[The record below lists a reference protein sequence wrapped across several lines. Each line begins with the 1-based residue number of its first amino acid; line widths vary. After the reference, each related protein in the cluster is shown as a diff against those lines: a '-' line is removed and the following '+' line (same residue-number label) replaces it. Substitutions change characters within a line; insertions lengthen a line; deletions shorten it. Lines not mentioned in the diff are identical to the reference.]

1 METVFRRT
9 AIEVKTFLQLADFMS
24 TGPVCGF
31 LEKLHIEFSNRK
43 LFAFVFK
50 IWRKIFKFVLFEY
63 ATLWSDAGY
72 LASFCVFK
80 KEKLVKMY
88 AYLSKEM

>member
-50 IWRKIFKFVLFEY
+50 I
-63 ATLWSDAGY
+63 
-72 LASFCVFK
+72 
-80 KEKLVKMY
+80 
-88 AYLSKEM
+88 